1 MTTTLLLDVLVG
13 TGLGV
18 VAGVVFFGGLRWTV
32 DRLATS
38 RRPMVLATTSMLV
51 RTLALAG
58 LLVLGA
64 DGRLVRI
71 VVALVAILAVRG
83 VMVARAR
90 SDVEAMDQQDRQN
103 GQDREGPESRE
114 GQAREEGARWT

>member
-1 MTTTLLLDVLVG
+1 MTTTVLLDVLVG
-13 TGLGV
+13 VGLGV

-38 RRPMVLATTSMLV
+38 RHPMALATTSMLV
-51 RTLALAG
+51 RTLVLAG

-64 DGRLVRI
+64 DSRIVRI
-71 VVALVAILAVRG
+71 VVALVAILAVRA

-90 SDVEAMDQQDRQN
+90 SDVAAMDQEQQREDSGERQP
-103 GQDREGPESRE
+103 RK
-114 GQAREEGARWT
+114 EGARWT